1 MLFLLSLLGFLVG
14 DAESATCKALSMEG
28 GGSHGAYEA
37 GVIWGLAKGL
47 PDDEVNWNVVTGI
60 STGAINS
67 GGVAQFPMG
76 QEKEMADSLVNF
88 WLSLNNNSAVYV
100 EWTGGLIE
108 GLIYEYGIF
117 NNAPCKKTVKHYYN
131 KGFHRNITVGAT
143 NYNNATTVQFNE
155 RMLGDEMIEGIISS
169 GSPPPFFPHQQ
180 FMGSVYA
187 DGGCIVN
194 LDYFAA
200 VERCREVVD
209 KDSDII
215 VDLIFDHKPTLY
227 NDTKVFTTL
236 DVAWRVYQEIK
247 PYDNAFWFYY
257 SAQNAYPEVN
267 FRYVIFNTQFIPD
280 GYVPG
285 VPLDFSKKVLEKE
298 VKLGKKD
305 AQRAINNKEDFK
317 KLIDEE
323 FRRNNE
329 VIYP

>member
-1 MLFLLSLLGFLVG
+1 MIFLISLLV
-14 DAESATCKALSMEG
+14 ESVAGATCKALSMEG

-76 QEKEMADSLVNF
+76 QEKQMADFLVNV
-88 WLSLNNNSAVYV
+88 WLSLNNSAVYV
-100 EWTGGLIE
+100 NWPGGLVE

-117 NNAPCKKTVKHYYN
+117 NNAPCKETLKYYYN
-131 KGFHRNITVGAT
+131 KGFRRNITVGAT
-143 NYNNATTVQFNE
+143 NYNDATTVQFTE
-155 RMLGDEMIEGIISS
+155 RLLGDEMLEGVVSS
-169 GSPPPFFPHQQ
+169 GTPPFIFPHQQ
-180 FMGSVYA
+180 FRGSVYA

-209 KDSDII
+209 KDSDITI
-215 VDLIFDHKPTLY
+215 DLIFDHKPSLY
-227 NDTKVFTTL
+227 NDTKSFTTL

-257 SAQNAYPEVN
+257 SALNAYPDVN
-267 FRYVIFNTQFIPD
+267 FRYTIFNTQFIPD

-285 VPLDFSKKVLEKE
+285 VPLDFSKKILEQE

-305 AQRAINNKEDFK
+305 AQRAINNKEDPR